1 MFQPFNI
8 KCDICGRGK
17 FKSQSGLTRHRDT
30 CQQKRREQNQYR
42 EQSSEEYAVINPTQ
56 FAELSENGDH
66 DDQPT
71 PASEKPGRDAS
82 SEPMPQLLTDDGY
95 AAARPEVNRD
105 TSPEPMLFDGEAA
118 ARRREQSVTTS
129 RHTVAKTVSYTEATK
144 REAGTKLALEEV
156 ERELPV
162 INTKGSWIQSQ

>member
-42 EQSSEEYAVINPTQ
+42 EQSSEEYAVINTTQ

-71 PASEKPGRDAS
+71 PGRDAS
-82 SEPMPQLLTDDGY
+82 S
-95 AAARPEVNRD
+95 
-105 TSPEPMLFDGEAA
+105 EPMLFDGEAA
-118 ARRREQSVTTS
+118 ARCREQSVATS
-129 RHTVAKTVSYTEATK
+129 RHTVAKTVSYSQATK

>member
-42 EQSSEEYAVINPTQ
+42 EQSSEEYAVINPT
-56 FAELSENGDH
+56 ELSENGDH

-71 PASEKPGRDAS
+71 LEKPGQDAS
-82 SEPMPQLLTDDGY
+82 SEPMPQLLTDDEY